1 VLRVTCD
8 LQASGGEERP
18 LVVAGAP
25 GLASVLRR
33 ELARGGVGEA
43 VREQRPLEGAAALV
57 YVLAGAADDK
67 DRQVLRAAEQARLP
81 TVCVV
86 AGPLGS
92 GAPKPPSGLGEHVIQ
107 VRSGAGL
114 PLDGMGRALAR
125 ALGETGTARGA
136 RLPV

>member
-1 VLRVTCD
+1 PAPPAAVLRVIRE
-8 LQASGGEERP
+8 LQASAREERP

-25 GLASVLRR
+25 ELASVLRR

-81 TVCVV
+81 TICVV

-92 GAPKPPSGLGEHVIQ
+92 DTPSPPSVLAENVIE
-107 VRSGAGL
+107 VRSGAGFL
-114 PLDGMGRALAR
+114 L
-125 ALGETGTARGA
+125 
-136 RLPV
+136 